1 MLYNWQQSDWRN
13 FQYDEK
19 IFTQITWDFME
30 MAGQSLGYLNGLSGN
45 DQAESLVT
53 LLVKEAI
60 KTSAIEG
67 ELISRVD
74 IISSIRKN
82 LGYDTPTYTI
92 KDKRSE
98 GIAILLVKSRE
109 TFDADL
115 CNRYFFTFPQLV
127 CLYSYH
133 LN

>member
-1 MLYNWQQSDWRN
+1 MVYNWQQQDWRN
-13 FQYDEK
+13 FQFDERT
-19 IFTQITWDFME
+19 FTSITLEFME
-30 MAGQSLGYLNGLSGN
+30 IAGQSLGYLNGLSGI
-45 DQAESLVT
+45 DQAESLVS

-74 IISSIRKN
+74 VISSIRKN
-82 LGYDTPTYTI
+82 LGYETPSYTI

-109 TFDADL
+109 SFAEDL
-115 CNRYFFTFPQLV
+115 SEDMLFE
-127 CLYSYH
+127 
-133 LN
+133 